1 MGMIG
6 IAASSLYSG
15 NSRRCQMQVA
25 LLRLRH
31 RVTLTATASG
41 PYSHSVAPNKFRG
54 VTKQKTKKK
63 IRNDDLA

>member
-1 MGMIG
+1 
-6 IAASSLYSG
+6 
-15 NSRRCQMQVA
+15 MQVA